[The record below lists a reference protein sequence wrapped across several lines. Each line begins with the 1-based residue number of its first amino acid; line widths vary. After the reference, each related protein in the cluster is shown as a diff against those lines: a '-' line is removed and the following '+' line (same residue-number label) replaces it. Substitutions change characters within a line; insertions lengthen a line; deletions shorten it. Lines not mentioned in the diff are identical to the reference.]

1 MANLKD
7 TFVLGKLTVTDS
19 IIADKFKGPLE
30 GNAATATKFNTSR
43 TFSFAGDVS
52 GTVTTDCASGFE
64 VNLSVADNSHSH
76 TYDNITNLSVPL
88 DQWLES
94 ANAYTDGKISDL
106 IDGAGADLD
115 TLKELSAALN
125 NDKDFAKNVLDLI
138 ATKIPLAGT
147 NSTTGPITGG
157 LTFSVADAIKYKGT
171 KNTYT
176 MIKFIDNATD
186 VNGNGIM
193 IGGGG
198 SVYIGSGESA
208 ANLYSALSSPSGGD
222 EAIYISG
229 DDAIKF
235 YSNCQT
241 IASRKETTYDK
252 SGNWTMPGTITAT
265 QFTGP
270 SKALYSSGFGNGTL
284 TYLQT
289 SSDFNGNSGWAHYLI
304 ANHGDGEI
312 YYNYTIAL
320 PFWGAPKYRRKT
332 GYAGDAAAAN
342 RATDAAAK
350 LSEWYDFVTSENYNT
365 ILDNTYLQLTGGTM
379 SGGLTVNGKA
389 TFTGGVDIRG
399 NAADKPLIVRGIT
412 GSDGSGNI
420 DALYLQY
427 GANKPVYFGNT
438 GTHTISAD
446 GANYSGNAAS
456 ASALT
461 NITTSDNASSSAT
474 KRRIWFAY
482 SDNTT
487 GRPAYDDRFTIQT
500 STGTLFAPIFSGDL
514 SGTATKALQDG
525 DGLVIKDTYLKLSGG
540 TITGGLTVNGST
552 LLKSTLTIGS
562 SSGDNVSPKVGIHV
576 HDLRNLGRGQSGD
589 EAAPWPGL
597 FGDKSVNFYFDEI
610 NDSYGGSTA
619 TNRWMSIMHMK
630 GWTGAYA
637 AWELAGNAHSNSNQD
652 TLRYR
657 QGINNSW
664 GAWQSVLTDANF
676 TTYLDST
683 YVNVTG
689 DTMTGT
695 LTLTSPTG
703 SSEGGQIVLA
713 HTQNSNTQNGI
724 VIDTANSD
732 FRIFGNPSKTGTA
745 SSNYG
750 SILTY
755 SPYDLKLSICS
766 IGSGNGHFQY
776 NTSDK
781 CIDVLFT

>member
-379 SGGLTVNGKA
+379 SGGLTVNG
-389 TFTGGVDIRG
+389 
-399 NAADKPLIVRGIT
+399 
-412 GSDGSGNI
+412 
-420 DALYLQY
+420 
-427 GANKPVYFGNT
+427 
-438 GTHTISAD
+438 
-446 GANYSGNAAS
+446 
-456 ASALT
+456 
-461 NITTSDNASSSAT
+461 
-474 KRRIWFAY
+474 
-482 SDNTT
+482 
-487 GRPAYDDRFTIQT
+487 
-500 STGTLFAPIFSGDL
+500 
-514 SGTATKALQDG
+514 
-525 DGLVIKDTYLKLSGG
+525 
-540 TITGGLTVNGST
+540 ST